1 MDKWKRKGRDLEWM
15 LDHGFRLAGDGLMEI
30 SKREFSKLNYE
41 QSILHPGKRTLKVP
55 DDCGLELITEG
66 IHFRVI

>member
-30 SKREFSKLNYE
+30 SKREFSKLDYE
-41 QSILHPGKRTLKVP
+41 QSIRHPG
-55 DDCGLELITEG
+55 EAHAEG
-66 IHFRVI
+66 TG